1 MGPRLVRIVK
11 NRKKSHFTVPLNTE
25 QNLPTFYFY
34 VFLCFVLCEDPVN
47 RARVLSPLRHKHTF
61 ECVSCEKNTI
71 VKLWFP
77 NQIML
82 ENAKYYMPTV

>member
-34 VFLCFVLCEDPVN
+34 VFLCFDLCEDPVN
-47 RARVLSPLRHKHTF
+47 RARVLSPLRLKHTF
-61 ECVSCEKNTI
+61 ECVSCEKKNTI
-71 VKLWFP
+71 VKLW
-77 NQIML
+77 IS
-82 ENAKYYMPTV
+82 